1 MSGTEKLQK
10 ISRSRVAL
18 HVYYWIF
25 FYVFWILINI
35 HRPEQLPVRMRMIFL
50 MFPIDFTVTYMSLY
64 LLLPM
69 VLKKRRIILP
79 VFIFLSFTLGLLAVE
94 YAFKDSRYFE
104 AIMGPNLE
112 RTFLLNYISLTYTL
126 LVVAGMAI
134 VVKLV
139 KDYYLYQK
147 EKHELETRNLETRLS
162 FLKSQIN
169 PHFMFNTLN
178 NISSLSE
185 IDPPRTKEAIIK
197 LSELMRYMVYETS
210 AEKVPLNSELEYVKN
225 YVELQSIRI
234 KEKGF
239 VSMRI
244 DETENNYL
252 IEPMLLIPF
261 VENAF
266 KFSRKD
272 ISPGIWI
279 KASVMNS
286 AFMFQIRNRINRETV
301 EKNGINEQSGFGIEN
316 VKKRLKLL
324 YPGNHIINI
333 GEENDV
339 FEVRLIV
346 FDKVNDYEKIHMYSS
361 R

>member
-1 MSGTEKLQK
+1 
-10 ISRSRVAL
+10 
-18 HVYYWIF
+18 
-25 FYVFWILINI
+25 
-35 HRPEQLPVRMRMIFL
+35 
-50 MFPIDFTVTYMSLY
+50 
-64 LLLPM
+64 
-69 VLKKRRIILP
+69 
-79 VFIFLSFTLGLLAVE
+79 
-94 YAFKDSRYFE
+94 
-104 AIMGPNLE
+104 
-112 RTFLLNYISLTYTL
+112 
-126 LVVAGMAI
+126 MAI

-139 KDYYLYQK
+139 KDYYLYQQ
-147 EKHELETRNLETRLS
+147 EKHELETKNLETRLN

-210 AEKVPLNSELEYVKN
+210 SEKVPLNRELEYVKN

-239 VSMRI
+239 VSVII

-266 KFSRKD
+266 KFSKKD
-272 ISPGIWI
+272 LSPGIWI

-286 AFMFQIRNRINRETV
+286 AFMFQIRNRINREIV
-301 EKNGINEQSGFGIEN
+301 EKNGLREQSGFGIEN

-333 GEENDV
+333 GEQNDV

-346 FDKVNDYEKIHMYSS
+346 YDKANDYEKIHMYSS